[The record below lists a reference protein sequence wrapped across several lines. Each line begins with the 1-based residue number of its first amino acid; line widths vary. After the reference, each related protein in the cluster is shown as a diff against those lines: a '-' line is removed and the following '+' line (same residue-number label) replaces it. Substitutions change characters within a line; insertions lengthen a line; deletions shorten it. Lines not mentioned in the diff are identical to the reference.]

1 MKKKLLALLGGSALA
16 ATMLFAT
23 AQPAEAAMCRI
34 VVGTK
39 KVCKCVKPAP
49 PGKPG
54 CAVLRCTR
62 VPIYRWKPC
71 P

>member
-39 KVCKCVKPAP
+39 KVCKCVKPGP
-49 PGKPG
+49 KG
-54 CAVLRCTR
+54 CAVLRCQN

-71 P
+71 R